1 MDCRNSRC
9 VWDKGGRMTGLTLIT
24 LALLTL
30 AVQSWRLRK
39 EIVKP

>member
-1 MDCRNSRC
+1 MDCRNARGF
-9 VWDKGGRMTGLTLIT
+9 WPQGGRMIGLTIIT

-39 EIVKP
+39 EIVR